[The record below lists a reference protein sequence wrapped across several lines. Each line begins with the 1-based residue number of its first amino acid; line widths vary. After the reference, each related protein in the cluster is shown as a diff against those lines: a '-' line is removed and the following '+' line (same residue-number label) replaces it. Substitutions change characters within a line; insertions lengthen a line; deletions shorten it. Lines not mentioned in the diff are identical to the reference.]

1 MEEAAAVLAAPATPI
16 TGLYVVRRRIILRH
30 AGWDRWLQFTKHD
43 PRSIWSTEGACSSQ
57 LA

>member
-1 MEEAAAVLAAPATPI
+1 VLAAPATPI